1 MIDVILNG
9 HAKLIEYGVK
19 LIADLSDE
27 QMILQPHPTINH
39 PAWIMSHLNV
49 YLPIMQHLMKG
60 ESFPD
65 PKDHTFGM
73 QSKPEQDGSLYP
85 SRKELS
91 RTFQE
96 GNEAAASLLKEIGE
110 EALKKPVQLQRW
122 QAGMPVSGMALGYIM
137 LAHQGIHLGQISSWR
152 RACELPAV

>member
-1 MIDVILNG
+1 
-9 HAKLIEYGVK
+9 
-19 LIADLSDE
+19 
-27 QMILQPHPTINH
+27 MILQPHPTINH
-39 PAWIMSHLNV
+39 PAWIMSHLNA

-73 QSKPEQDGSLYP
+73 QSKPQQEASLYA
-85 SRKELS
+85 SRTELS

-96 GNEAAASLLKEIGE
+96 GNEAAAALLKELGE
-110 EALKKPVQLQRW
+110 EALNQPVQLQRW
-122 QAGMPVSGMALGYIM
+122 QTGMPVSGMALGYIM
-137 LAHQGIHLGQISSWR
+137 LAHQGIHLGQISAWR